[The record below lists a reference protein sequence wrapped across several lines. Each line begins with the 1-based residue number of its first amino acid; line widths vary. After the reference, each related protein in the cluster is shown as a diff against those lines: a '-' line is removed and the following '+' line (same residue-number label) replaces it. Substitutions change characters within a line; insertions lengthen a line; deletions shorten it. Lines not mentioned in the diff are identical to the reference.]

1 MHHRLRKEQ
10 AGFRPGRG
18 TVEQIFIVHNILEQ
32 SMSGMLPHTFILL
45 TLRRRL
51 TVEDHESIGDSRQAD
66 RNGEGAV
73 RWIHVCSDQRRR
85 NNGQIPS
92 GHRCEAGMFHVGIP
106 VSTGHQVGDEEDG
119 GRTEDFTRLL
129 EDIDYTD
136 DLLLLTSRVD
146 HMQEKTARLEEN
158 AGRVGL
164 KLNPQKCKWMKVNSR
179 NSEGLRV
186 RDSLVEEVNSFTY
199 LEAQVTRDKGGTLD
213 IKRRT
218 ALAYAS
224 FNRVNKI
231 WSTRVIS
238 RNTKVTLF
246 KTLVLS
252 VLLYSCD
259 TWKLTKGEEK
269 KLDTFQAKCFRRML
283 RIRWQQHVKNKEVL
297 EMAGAE
303 PISVKVRR

>member
-1 MHHRLRKEQ
+1 MYMYFHFVDFEKAFDSVHRDSLWKIMRVYRIPDKLIGM
-10 AGFRPGRG
+10 AKALYDGFTCPVIDEGEITERFLVVTGVKQG
-18 TVEQIFIVHNILEQ
+18 CF
-32 SMSGMLPHTFILL
+32 MSGFLFLL
-45 TLRRRL
+45 VINWVMRKTLDGQR
-51 TVEDHESIGDSRQAD
+51 TGI
-66 RNGEGAV
+66 
-73 RWIHVCSDQRRR
+73 RW
-85 NNGQIPS
+85 
-92 GHRCEAGMFHVGIP
+92 
-106 VSTGHQVGDEEDG
+106 
-119 GRTEDFTRLL
+119 DFKRLL

-158 AGRVGL
+158 TGRVGL

-186 RDSLVEEVNSFTY
+186 RDSLVEEVDSFTY

-231 WSTRVIS
+231 WSTRGIS

-246 KTLVLS
+246 KMLVLS

-259 TWKLTKGEEK
+259 TW
-269 KLDTFQAKCFRRML
+269 
-283 RIRWQQHVKNKEVL
+283 
-297 EMAGAE
+297 
-303 PISVKVRR
+303 